1 MSDRVTLW
9 TLQREGATTSAEMCH
24 VDGAWLELRY
34 LHNDEVVARQR
45 FQDGSEL
52 FPPSTHTAD
61 RIGGRRLAAAR
72 TLDALSP
79 SGRTARPAALAA
91 PARRGRAL
99 RNSDADYRL
108 RPASSTPANAR
119 CWLTRSAVLGPSS
132 ARQTSERMPH

>member
-52 FPPSTHTAD
+52 FHQAHTQRTGLEAE
-61 RIGGRRLAAAR
+61 GWRRLG
-72 TLDALSP
+72 LSM
-79 SGRTARPAALAA
+79 R
-91 PARRGRAL
+91 
-99 RNSDADYRL
+99 
-108 RPASSTPANAR
+108 
-119 CWLTRSAVLGPSS
+119 
-132 ARQTSERMPH
+132 